1 MQQMYRNFLTDLEKF
16 GVASQTRPRMRA
28 FGRSVTR
35 PKDSFSV
42 VFELAAKDDGKIVP
56 LSMHLLHIRN
66 GLNPQIFAP
75 QAFALWILLESL
87 MHMLQ
92 ILQIEPVKNL
102 LNGCSNGLLKPL
114 LQPLSRFFTTICDLW
129 FARDFRG
136 QEKQ

>member
-1 MQQMYRNFLTDLEKF
+1 MQEMYRNFLTDLEKF
-16 GVASQTRPRMRA
+16 GFTSQTRPRMRA

-35 PKDSFSV
+35 PKNSFSV
-42 VFELAAKDDGKIVP
+42 VFELAGKDDGKIAP

-66 GLNPQIFAP
+66 ESNRQVFAP

-87 MHMLQ
+87 VHMLQ
-92 ILQIEPVKNL
+92 ILQIE
-102 LNGCSNGLLKPL
+102 
-114 LQPLSRFFTTICDLW
+114 PLSRFFTTICDLW

>member
-1 MQQMYRNFLTDLEKF
+1 LQQQQSLISNSSLLLLSLTEFHVLQSSLLP
-16 GVASQTRPRMRA
+16 SQIA
-28 FGRSVTR
+28 
-35 PKDSFSV
+35 
-42 VFELAAKDDGKIVP
+42 P

-102 LNGCSNGLLKPL
+102 LNGCSNGLLTPL

>member
-1 MQQMYRNFLTDLEKF
+1 VSLSLSSDAHLLLKSRFAAAAISDIEFLLVSLPEF
-16 GVASQTRPRMRA
+16 HVLQSFLLPSQIA
-28 FGRSVTR
+28 
-35 PKDSFSV
+35 
-42 VFELAAKDDGKIVP
+42 P

-66 GLNPQIFAP
+66 ESNPQVFAP

-92 ILQIEPVKNL
+92 LLEIEPVKNL

-114 LQPLSRFFTTICDLW
+114 LQLLSRFFTTICDMW